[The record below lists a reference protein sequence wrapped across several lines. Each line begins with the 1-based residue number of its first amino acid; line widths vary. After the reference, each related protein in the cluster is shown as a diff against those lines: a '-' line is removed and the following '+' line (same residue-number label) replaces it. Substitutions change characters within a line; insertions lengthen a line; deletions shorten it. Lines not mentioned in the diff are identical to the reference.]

1 MQPPP
6 QPPAAEVLHALA
18 RRHGVD
24 DSQEYIRVVQK
35 LSCERQYS
43 LLQNC
48 EAVATHLQALGIAA
62 PLVGRMLQHC
72 PALFSYP
79 APDRAAPLL
88 EALMGAGVGLGPT
101 QVHEEANHGAGYVGW
116 AAGAPQACV
125 LAECIAASLLGAHV
139 CTLPLPAHQ
148 PGPKSAPCLQAAEV
162 FVCCPALGNT
172 RNVMP
177 AIVRL
182 VVEQHALS
190 WQAAAAPEPAAECT

>member
-101 QVHEEANHGAGYVGW
+101 Q
-116 AAGAPQACV
+116 
-125 LAECIAASLLGAHV
+125 
-139 CTLPLPAHQ
+139 
-148 PGPKSAPCLQAAEV
+148 AAEV